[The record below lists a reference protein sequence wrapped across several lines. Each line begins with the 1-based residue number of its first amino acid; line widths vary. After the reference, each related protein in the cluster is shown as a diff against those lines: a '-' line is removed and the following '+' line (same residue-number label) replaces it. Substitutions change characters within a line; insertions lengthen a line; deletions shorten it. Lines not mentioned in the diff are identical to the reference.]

1 VELLDRRGRGG
12 AGSRMNPSNTT
23 GGSGV
28 GTDGGE
34 VHHTYEDADAMVGE
48 QRNLHDG
55 ARAAVSLRQ
64 PYRQWKR

>member
-1 VELLDRRGRGG
+1 
-12 AGSRMNPSNTT
+12 MNPSNMT

-34 VHHTYEDADAMVGE
+34 VHRTYEDADAMVGE
-48 QRNLHDG
+48 LWNLHDG

-64 PYRQWKR
+64 PYR

>member
-12 AGSRMNPSNTT
+12 AGSTMNPSNMT

-34 VHHTYEDADAMVGE
+34 VHRTYEDADAMVGE
-48 QRNLHDG
+48 LWNLHDG

-64 PYRQWKR
+64 PYR